1 MKKLYH
7 IKVPAIQKEL
17 GTGYFGIL
25 DRLHTYISDYDMDKA
40 YDVIEKLETDIRRML

>member
-1 MKKLYH
+1 M
-7 IKVPAIQKEL
+7 IQKEL

-40 YDVIEKLETDIRRML
+40 YDVIENSRQILGGCFSEKDSFGYR